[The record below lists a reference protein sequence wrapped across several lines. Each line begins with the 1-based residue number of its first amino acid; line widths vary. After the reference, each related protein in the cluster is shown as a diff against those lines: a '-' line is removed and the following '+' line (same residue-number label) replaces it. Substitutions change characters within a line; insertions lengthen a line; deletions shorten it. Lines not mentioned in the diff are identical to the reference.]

1 MVGELALNSSVLV
14 LNRFYMAVHVVSVR
28 RAFAMLYRQVA
39 EVVSF
44 EDDRYQTYDFSG
56 WAELSQFKREYEL
69 AHPSDDWVRTVSLE
83 IQVPRIVRLL
93 FYGRLPDRGVKL
105 NRRNIFARDAG
116 RCQYCGG
123 KFASSE
129 LTLDHV
135 IPRSRGGKA
144 AWDNLVCCCADCNS
158 RKGGRTPKEAN
169 MKLIRKPY
177 KPRRSPAVTLRL
189 RNEKYRSWKQ
199 FLDNAYWS
207 VELI

>member
-28 RAFAMLYRQVA
+28 RAFTMLYRRVA
-39 EVVSF
+39 EVVSY
-44 EDDRYQTYDFSG
+44 EDDQYQTYDFSD
-56 WAELSQFKREYEL
+56 WTELSQFKREYEL
-69 AHPSDDWVRTVSLE
+69 DHPSDDWVRTVTIE
-83 IQVPRIVRLL
+83 IQAPRIVRLL
-93 FYGRLPDRGVKL
+93 FYNRLPERGVKL
-105 NRRNIFARDAG
+105 NRRNIFARDG
-116 RCQYCGG
+116 GQCQYCGR
-123 KFASSE
+123 KFMSSE

-135 IPRSRGGKA
+135 IPRSRGGRA
-144 AWDNLVCCCADCNS
+144 SWDNLVCSCANCNS
-158 RKGGRTPKEAN
+158 RKGGRSPKEAR
-169 MKLIRKPY
+169 MKLVRKPY